1 MEDKKDIKKDFEKP
15 KHQAKLQGLDNLS
28 LGISMVVA
36 VAIGVGIG
44 VLLKD
49 WTGKTWTLWIGVALG
64 IFAAF
69 NNIYKAYQ
77 RAQKEFKDLE
87 NDPRYAHRAKF
98 GDKADEV
105 KVDDDKNN

>member
-1 MEDKKDIKKDFEKP
+1 MENKEEKVP
-15 KHQAKLQGLDNLS
+15 KHKNKIQALDNLS

-44 VLLKD
+44 ILLKD

-77 RAQKEFKDLE
+77 RAQKEFEGLAD
-87 NDPRYAHRAKF
+87 DPRYAYRAKH
-98 GDKADEV
+98 GDKPKEDDE
-105 KVDDDKNN
+105 D

>member
-1 MEDKKDIKKDFEKP
+1 MEKKEEKKVP
-15 KHQAKLQGLDNLS
+15 KHRDKIQALDNLS

-44 VLLKD
+44 ILLKD

-64 IFAAF
+64 ILAAF
-69 NNIYKAYQ
+69 NNVFKAYQ

-87 NDPRYAHRAKF
+87 NDPRYAHRAKH
-98 GDKADEV
+98 GDKSN
-105 KVDDDKNN
+105 DDDED